1 MKSLPVLINE
11 SKKYLKE
18 NNLPIDYL
26 SKYITKKYN
35 LNESEVR
42 KQVSEY
48 FLNKFLKSNST
59 SFNKF
64 IEEELEQEIE
74 EDGMTMASIPVESR
88 PERPIEERK
97 NNFSY

>member
-64 IEEELEQEIE
+64 MEEELEQEIE
-74 EDGMTMASIPVESR
+74 EEMIGSSIPVSVR
-88 PERPIEERK
+88 PEKPVEERK
-97 NNFSY
+97 K

>member
-64 IEEELEQEIE
+64 MEEELEQEIE
-74 EDGMTMASIPVESR
+74 EDGMTMSSVPVESR
-88 PERPIEERK
+88 PERPVEERK
-97 NNFSY
+97 K

>member
-26 SKYITKKYN
+26 SKYIIKKYN

-64 IEEELEQEIE
+64 MEEELEQEIE
-74 EDGMTMASIPVESR
+74 EMDMSSIPVSVR
-88 PERPIEERK
+88 PEKPVEERK
-97 NNFSY
+97 K

>member
-18 NNLPIDYL
+18 NNLPIDYI

-35 LNESEVR
+35 LNEGEVR

-64 IEEELEQEIE
+64 MEEELEQEIE
-74 EDGMTMASIPVESR
+74 EDGMTMSSVPVESR
-88 PERPIEERK
+88 PERPVEERK
-97 NNFSY
+97 K

>member
-18 NNLPIDYL
+18 NNLPVDYI
-26 SKYITKKYN
+26 SKHITKKYN
-35 LNESEVR
+35 LNENEVR

-48 FLNKFLKSNST
+48 FLNKFLKSNSS

-64 IEEELEQEIE
+64 MEEELEQEIE
-74 EDGMTMASIPVESR
+74 EQDMSTVPVSVR
-88 PERPIEERK
+88 PEKPIEEKRK
-97 NNFSY
+97 

>member
-18 NNLPIDYL
+18 NNLPVDYI
-26 SKYITKKYN
+26 SKHITKKYN
-35 LNESEVR
+35 LNENEVR

-48 FLNKFLKSNST
+48 FLNKFLKSNSS

-64 IEEELEQEIE
+64 MEEELEQEIE
-74 EDGMTMASIPVESR
+74 EDGMTMSTVPVSVR
-88 PERPIEERK
+88 PEKPIEEKRK
-97 NNFSY
+97 

>member
-64 IEEELEQEIE
+64 MEEELEQEIE
-74 EDGMTMASIPVESR
+74 EDGMTMTSIPVESR
-88 PERPIEERK
+88 PERPVEERK
-97 NNFSY
+97 K